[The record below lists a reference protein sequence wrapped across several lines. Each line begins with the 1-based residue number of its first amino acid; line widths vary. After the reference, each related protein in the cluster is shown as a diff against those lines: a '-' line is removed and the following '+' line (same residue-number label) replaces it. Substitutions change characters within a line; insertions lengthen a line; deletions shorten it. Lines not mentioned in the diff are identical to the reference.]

1 MHACLTW
8 YMTSFQSSPVRI
20 WKTVSMATEKESK
33 LVGGLPSGKLKVP
46 PKSWGA
52 IQSSHKKHHE
62 KCHEISMILFT
73 VLFGVRDIFRD
84 IFRDLIESR
93 PCMPS
98 SAAMRMKRKRRS
110 SSEMMDFIEETS
122 DTSRL
127 RREDQYLEET
137 GMISTL

>member
-1 MHACLTW
+1 MTTRESRMHACLTW

-46 PKSWGA
+46 PKSC
-52 IQSSHKKHHE
+52 I
-62 KCHEISMILFT
+62 
-73 VLFGVRDIFRD
+73 
-84 IFRDLIESR
+84 
-93 PCMPS
+93 PS

-110 SSEMMDFIEETS
+110 SSDMMDFIEETS

-127 RREDQYLEET
+127 RRDDQYLKRGRT
-137 GMISTL
+137 HD

>member
-1 MHACLTW
+1 MTTRESRMHACLTW

-46 PKSWGA
+46 PKS
-52 IQSSHKKHHE
+52 
-62 KCHEISMILFT
+62 
-73 VLFGVRDIFRD
+73 
-84 IFRDLIESR
+84 
-93 PCMPS
+93 CMPS

-127 RREDQYLEET
+127 RREDQYLKET
-137 GMISTL
+137 AVGNDLNSVMCCSQYGLQRVAKLFLHVWIFQV